1 MMSYILLLIGFVLLI
16 KGADVLVDGGAALA
30 KRLSVSNIVIGLTI
44 VAFGTSAPESVV
56 TILASARG
64 ESDLALANIVGSV
77 VTNILLGIGIAA
89 VIFPLKVQRATVW
102 KEIPFSIFAVLV
114 MLVLLND
121 QWTHDGGVS
130 QLSWLDGVVLLV
142 FFVMFMYYAF
152 QMSRRTDTTE
162 PRVETIASDMSV
174 LKSIIFI
181 LLGIV
186 GLFLGGKLIVD
197 NAVIIAV
204 QLGISQTIIGLI
216 ITGPGTSLPE
226 ITATAMAAR
235 KKQVDLAIGGIV
247 GSNIFNIL
255 FILGISA
262 IVGPLIYNPILLF
275 DLLLILGAS
284 ILLFSALFIGKRHR
298 IDRWQGAGFIVL
310 YILYVMNLFVH

>member
-1 MMSYILLLIGFVLLI
+1 MLAYILLPIGFILLI

-30 KRLSVSNIVIGLTI
+30 KRLSISNIVIGLTI

-56 TILASARG
+56 TILAAARG

-89 VIFPLKVQRATVW
+89 VIFPLAVRRDTVW
-102 KEIPFSIFAVLV
+102 KEIPFSIFAVVV
-114 MLVLLND
+114 MLFLLND
-121 QWTHDGGVS
+121 HWISNGGVP
-130 QLSWLDGVVLLV
+130 QLSWLDGAVLLV
-142 FFVMFMYYAF
+142 FFTMFMYYAF
-152 QMSRRTDTTE
+152 QMSKRTDSSEVVTH
-162 PRVETIASDMSV
+162 DMSV
-174 LKSIIFI
+174 SKSIIFI
-181 LLGIV
+181 VLGII

-197 NAVIIAV
+197 NAIIIAV

-255 FILGISA
+255 FILGIGA
-262 IVGPLIYNPILLF
+262 LVGPLVYNPVLLD

-284 ILLFSALFIGKRHR
+284 ILLFVVLFVGKRHR
-298 IDRWQGAGFIVL
+298 VDRWQGAVFLG
-310 YILYVMNLFVH
+310 LYVVYVIKLFFH

>member
-1 MMSYILLLIGFVLLI
+1 MTSYILLLIGFVFLI
-16 KGADVLVDGGAALA
+16 KGAGVLVDGGAALA

-56 TILASARG
+56 TILASVRG

-102 KEIPFSIFAVLV
+102 KEIPFSIFAVVV
-114 MLVLLND
+114 MLFLLND
-121 QWTHDGGVS
+121 QWTRDGGVS

-142 FFVMFMYYAF
+142 FFAMFMYYAF
-152 QMSRRTDTTE
+152 QMSKRTDNSE
-162 PRVETIASDMSV
+162 SIASDMSIS
-174 LKSIIFI
+174 KSVIFI
-181 LLGIV
+181 LLGVV

-255 FILGISA
+255 FILGTSA
-262 IVGPLIYNPILLF
+262 IVGPLIYNPVLLS
-275 DLLLILGAS
+275 DLLLILGSS
-284 ILLFSALFIGKRHR
+284 ILLFMALFIGKRHR

-310 YILYVMNLFVH
+310 YIFYVINLFVH